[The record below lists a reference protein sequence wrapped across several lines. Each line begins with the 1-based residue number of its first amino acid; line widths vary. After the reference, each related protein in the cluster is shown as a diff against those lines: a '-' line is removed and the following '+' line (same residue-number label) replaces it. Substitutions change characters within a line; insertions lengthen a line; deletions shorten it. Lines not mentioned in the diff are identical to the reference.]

1 MVQLYSYFRSS
12 AAYRVRIAL
21 NIKQI
26 PYAYKPVHLVRNGG
40 EQHAEQYVR
49 LNPSELVP
57 TLVDGDI
64 VLTQSMAILEY
75 LEEAYPNKASL
86 LPSSIKERA
95 QARALAQLIASDIH
109 PLNNLRVLNY
119 LKQELSSQKSE
130 VSEWYANWIHKGFGA
145 LETLLADSSG
155 DFCVGDKPTV
165 ADCCLIPQVYNAYRY
180 KLDLSNYSNI
190 LRIYQQCTS
199 MPAFEQAQPENQPD
213 AA

>member
-1 MVQLYSYFRSS
+1 M
-12 AAYRVRIAL
+12 RIAL

-26 PYAYKPVHLVRNGG
+26 PYTYKPVHLVRNGG
-40 EQHAEQYVR
+40 EQHADQYVR

-75 LEEAYPNKASL
+75 LEEAYPDKASL
-86 LPSSIKERA
+86 LPSGIKARA

-119 LKQELSSQKSE
+119 LNQELSHEKNE
-130 VSEWYANWIHKGFGA
+130 VSQWYANWIHTGFRA

-165 ADCCLIPQVYNAYRY
+165 ADCCLIPQVYNAHRY

>member
-1 MVQLYSYFRSS
+1 MVELYSYFRSS

-26 PYAYKPVHLVRNGG
+26 PYAYKSVHLVRNGG
-40 EQHAEQYVR
+40 EQHADSYVR

-64 VLTQSMAILEY
+64 VLTQSMAIMEY
-75 LEEAYPNKASL
+75 LEEAYPDRIAL
-86 LPSSIKERA
+86 LPSGTKERA

-119 LKQELSSQKSE
+119 LNQELNSDKSE
-130 VSEWYANWIHKGFGA
+130 VDEWYANWIHTGFGA
-145 LETLLADSSG
+145 LEKLLADSSG
-155 DFCVGDKPTV
+155 EFCVGDKPTI

-180 KLDLSNYSNI
+180 KLDLSDYPNI
-190 LRIYQQCTS
+190 LRIYQQCKS
-199 MPAFEQAQPENQPD
+199 MSAFEQAQPENQPD

>member
-1 MVQLYSYFRSS
+1 MPVLYSYFRSS

-26 PYAYKPVHLVRNGG
+26 PYTYKPVHLVRNGG
-40 EQHAEQYVR
+40 EQHADQYVR

-57 TLVDGDI
+57 TLVDGDT
-64 VLTQSMAILEY
+64 VLTQSMAIMEY
-75 LEEAYPNKASL
+75 LEEAYPNRVSL
-86 LPSSIKERA
+86 LPTGTKARA

-119 LKQELSSQKSE
+119 LKQELTDQPSQ
-130 VSEWYANWIHKGFGA
+130 VTEWYANWIHTGFKA
-145 LETLLADSSG
+145 LEKLLADSSG
-155 DFCVGDKPTV
+155 EFCVGDTPTI

-180 KLDLSNYSNI
+180 KLALSDYPTI
-190 LRIYQQCTS
+190 LRIHQQCQP
-199 MPAFEQAQPENQPD
+199 MVAFEQAHPENQPD

>member
-1 MVQLYSYFRSS
+1 MLVLYSYFRSS

-26 PYAYKPVHLVRNGG
+26 PYTYKPVHLVRNGG
-40 EQHAEQYVR
+40 EQHAERYVR

-57 TLVDGDI
+57 TLVDGDT
-64 VLTQSMAILEY
+64 VLTQSMAIMEY
-75 LEEAYPNKASL
+75 LEEAYPDRAAL
-86 LPSSIKERA
+86 LPTSTKARA

-119 LKQELSSQKSE
+119 LNQDLTSQKNQ
-130 VSEWYANWIHKGFGA
+130 VIEWYANWIHTGFRA
-145 LETLLADSSG
+145 LEKLLANSSG
-155 DFCVGDKPTV
+155 EFCVGDKPTI

-180 KLDLSNYSNI
+180 KLDLSDYSTI
-190 LRIYQQCTS
+190 LRIHHQCQP
-199 MPAFEQAQPENQPD
+199 MAAFEQAQPENQPD